1 MIEYITVV
9 GKGDDKKRN
18 FKYFPFFIKDSLWQP
33 VTSSVLKFHQ
43 FKTFSYLKENYTKM
57 SKQSYK
63 KLCKWMNINNDKKM
77 NWNKNNK
84 HKKRITSKNNWII
97 WYWKMR
103 RKRSKL
109 RVIKISKQ
117 VQIRKLPSSRT
128 VLKSPRKNR
137 LQKTLTDRLLK
148 KLLLKIKIKLFNKN
162 PNLNNHSNKSI

>member
-9 GKGDDKKRN
+9 GTGDDKKRN

-33 VTSSVLKFHQ
+33 VTSSVLKFLQ

-63 KLCKWMNINNDKKM
+63 KLCKWMNNNNDKKM

-84 HKKRITSKNNWII
+84 QKKRITSKNNWII

-128 VLKSPRKNR
+128 VLKSPRKN
-137 LQKTLTDRLLK
+137 LLWKTPTNKMFK
-148 KLLLKIKIKLFNKN
+148 KLLLKIRI
-162 PNLNNHSNKSI
+162 